1 MTVARDPEAG
11 KGEFRA
17 TNAMAS
23 QSLTI
28 KPLVG
33 LRAVGDKV
41 GGKQQ
46 WVAEGSDPQFECVI
60 GRNAP
65 LPGGWYLMTL
75 DIQASGDGFVMPVL
89 YPDYG
94 AGAEE
99 RTRVRLPSLENPEL
113 GTTSIVRFTSDVIH
127 LRFDPS
133 AAPVDFSLGQVTFR
147 KMGKLEAASRMFQGA
162 WRALAPRSQHVDM
175 AKRVAKA
182 LFTGGPVRMAEVLYG
197 EYSRCGDKPDTATDT
212 YRRWIELY
220 DKQERDGDLTR
231 LKATPLISVVLPTYN
246 PPEKWLRKCLDSVLA
261 QSYPHWELC
270 ISDDASTQPHVRRVL
285 EEYRRRDA
293 RIKIVFR
300 PRNGHISE
308 SSNSAIEIA
317 TGSHV
322 ALLDHDDLLHPQAL
336 YEVAVALGRNPGLKI
351 IFSDEDKVDQNG
363 LRFDPYFKADWNPDL
378 FLSHNCISHL
388 GVYETALL
396 RQIDGFRKGFEGS
409 QDWDLAL
416 RCIER
421 VGVDQIH
428 HIPRVLYHW
437 RAIPGSTALAPQE
450 KDYAHDAGLRSIAE
464 HLERTGSTGR
474 VVEKPGYR
482 GNYRVRYSLPVPR
495 PLVSILI
502 PTRDGLHHLKR
513 CIDSI
518 VARSTYPAYEIV
530 VIDNQS
536 SDPDA
541 LEYLRGLER
550 EHIARVVPF
559 DAAFNY
565 SAINNFAASESTG
578 SVLVLLN
585 NDVEVITPDW
595 LEELVGQALR
605 PGVGAVGAMLYY
617 PNETI
622 QHAGVI
628 TGVHGAAAHPYSG
641 KPRGWPGQ
649 MNRAK
654 LQQNMTAVTA
664 ACLAVKREVWDQVG
678 GLDPAFRVAY
688 NDVDFCMR
696 LGGLGLRNVWT
707 PYAEL
712 YHHESATRGSDARPE
727 RVDEFERERALLL
740 SRWAATIDMDPA
752 YNPNLS
758 ATEELFSLSFPPK
771 FWTGQSRQH
780 APN

>member
-1 MTVARDPEAG
+1 MTAG
-11 KGEFRA
+11 SESESSRTPFSTSAVK
-17 TNAMAS
+17 TTQNL
-23 QSLTI
+23 SLR
-28 KPLVG
+28 PLVG
-33 LRAVGDKV
+33 LKSAERTPQGEV
-41 GGKQQ
+41 
-46 WVAEGSDPQFECVI
+46 WVAEGSDPQFECVLGTD
-60 GRNAP
+60 GR
-65 LPGGWYLMTL
+65 LPGGWYLLMVEAHVSQ
-75 DIQASGDGFVMPVL
+75 DPFVMPLL

-99 RTRVRLPSLENPEL
+99 RTRIRLPALENPDM
-113 GTTSIVRFTSDVIH
+113 GPASVVRFTADVIH

-133 AAPVDFSLGQVTFR
+133 VAPLQFTLGRVTLR
-147 KMGKLEAASRMFQGA
+147 KMGKLEAAVRMFSGA
-162 WRALAPRSQHVDM
+162 WRALSRRGQHVDM
-175 AKRVAKA
+175 ATKVVKA
-182 LFTGGPVRMAEVLYG
+182 LLTGGPAAMAERLYG
-197 EYSRCGDKPDTATDT
+197 EYSRCTDKPDATVDT
-212 YRRWIELY
+212 YRRWVELY
-220 DKQERDGDLTR
+220 DALPGDGDLAV
-231 LKATPLISVVLPTYN
+231 LKGMPLISVVLPTYN

-270 ISDDASTQPHVRRVL
+270 VADDASTQPHVRRVL
-285 EEYRRRDA
+285 EEYQRRDA
-293 RIKIVFR
+293 RIKVVFR
-300 PRNGHISE
+300 PANGHISA
-308 SSNSAIEIA
+308 SSNSALEIA
-317 TGSHV
+317 QGDFV

-336 YEVAVALGRNPGLKI
+336 YEVALAVDRNRELKV

-388 GVYETALL
+388 GVYDLALL
-396 RQIDGFRKGFEGS
+396 RKIGGFRKGFEGS

-416 RCIER
+416 RSIEQ
-421 VGVDQIH
+421 VEATQIH

-450 KDYAHDAGLRSIAE
+450 KDYAHEAGIRAIAE
-464 HLERTGSTGR
+464 HLDRTGSSGR
-474 VVEKPGYR
+474 VEEKPGYR
-482 GNYRVRYSLPVPR
+482 GNYRVRYSLPAVPPR
-495 PLVSILI
+495 VSILI
-502 PTRDGLHHLKR
+502 PTRDGLEHLRR
-513 CIDSI
+513 CVDSI
-518 VARSTYPAYEIV
+518 VERSTYPDYEIIIV
-530 VIDNQS
+530 DNQS
-536 SDPDA
+536 SDPEA
-541 LEYLRGLER
+541 LAYLRELGASGT
-550 EHIARVVPF
+550 ARVVPF

-565 SAINNFAASESTG
+565 SAINNFAATQASG

-585 NDVEVITPDW
+585 NDVQVITPGW

-605 PGVGAVGAMLYY
+605 PEIGAVGAMLYY

-628 TGVHGAAAHPYSG
+628 TGVHGAAAHPYAG

-664 ACLAVKREVWDQVG
+664 ACLAVTKEKWDRVG

-696 LGGLGLRNVWT
+696 LGRLGLRNAWT

-727 RVDEFERERALLL
+727 RLAEFERERGLLL
-740 SRWAATIDMDPA
+740 SRWATTIHADPA

-758 ATEELFSLSFPPK
+758 MTQELFSLSFPPK
-771 FWTGQSRQH
+771 SVADQQAS
-780 APN
+780 AAS